1 MTVRLGVVVLAGPD
15 NGGTYQYTLSTLQ
28 ALVHTSGFE
37 ITLFGDPQNPDFVKF
52 GYPISPFTE
61 SRAQQL
67 VALAAHA
74 MHISLPDPFATQD
87 IVLAPIYSTSLLHT
101 SKPFAFT
108 LHDLQ
113 DHYYPENFL
122 WWQRILR
129 YQINARLSR
138 RARRIICESQ
148 YVRRDIVRL
157 FDTAEERI
165 AVLPAPP
172 LRQFRADENDSSL
185 EAVRI
190 RPKLPENFLFYP
202 AQFWPHKNH
211 LRLVEAFKEVAAEFP
226 NLHLVLTGKTNMR
239 RIKRKAIGGNDP
251 PTGGAIG
258 RDQYA
263 AVLSAVDKMGLSGRV
278 HHLGYVEQ
286 DSLKAIYRLATALV
300 MPSLFESVSIPIY
313 EAFEVGTPVVAS
325 GILGIPEQVGDAGL
339 LFDPTSVASIRQ
351 AILEIARD
359 PEGARRLGQKGRD
372 RMTGMTSERYGA
384 QLQNLLLALG

>member
-67 VALAAHA
+67 VALAAHT
-74 MHISLPDPFATQD
+74 MHISLPDPFATQE

-211 LRLVEAFKEVAAEFP
+211 LRLVEASQEVAAESE
-226 NLHLVLTGKTNMR
+226 L
-239 RIKRKAIGGNDP
+239 
-251 PTGGAIG
+251 
-258 RDQYA
+258 
-263 AVLSAVDKMGLSGRV
+263 
-278 HHLGYVEQ
+278 
-286 DSLKAIYRLATALV
+286 
-300 MPSLFESVSIPIY
+300 
-313 EAFEVGTPVVAS
+313 AS
-325 GILGIPEQVGDAGL
+325 G
-339 LFDPTSVASIRQ
+339 SYRQ
-351 AILEIARD
+351 DEHAARQKQ
-359 PEGARRLGQKGRD
+359 GHRRQ
-372 RMTGMTSERYGA
+372 
-384 QLQNLLLALG
+384 